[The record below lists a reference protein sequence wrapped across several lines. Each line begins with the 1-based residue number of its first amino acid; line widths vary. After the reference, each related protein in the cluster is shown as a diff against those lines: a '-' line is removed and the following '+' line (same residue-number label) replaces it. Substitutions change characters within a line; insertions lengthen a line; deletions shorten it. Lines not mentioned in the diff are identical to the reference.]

1 MNAGFPP
8 SLSHTAARF
17 GGIQPSR
24 SAQAPRFGDDAGHDT
39 AEFDRDS
46 APPPE
51 KRRTRLGNLMTL
63 YKEYVTGKHWI
74 GDLIWGTA
82 VGAIM
87 AIGTPVIVMTA
98 PPAIATMMAI
108 SLTFRTIAAL
118 AMDPNGDFMTRMMAR
133 AERRGK

>member
-8 SLSHTAARF
+8 SIAHSVPRF
-17 GGIQPSR
+17 GGPHAAR
-24 SAQAPRFGDDAGHDT
+24 HAQAPRFGDDPKGDE
-39 AEFDRDS
+39 AEFSRDS

-51 KRRTRLGNLMTL
+51 HKRTRLGNLLSL

-87 AIGTPVIVMTA
+87 ALGSPLFVMTA
-98 PPAIATMMAI
+98 PPAIATMIAI

-118 AMDPNGDFMTRMMAR
+118 AMDPNGDFMARMMAR